1 MRSSCLHRIRG
12 CGNHSC
18 MTECVRYYPKAEPWR
33 HDKGF
38 HKCRKLGYQ
47 PVKTAGNVVFPVW
60 AHQCAAG
67 RMSAEA
73 SWRRTSGTSS
83 TDKKLAWSRG
93 FRQVDARKNGRLTRL
108 DRIEQQY
115 ERRFTHIHGCVLKL
129 RWRMT
134 TTAGRQEY
142 AAKAAYFFM
151 PGKQSKNSN
160 EFAVCCLRKNKGGI
174 EICYI
179 MQVSGADRL
188 LKLY

>member
-83 TDKKLAWSRG
+83 TDKKLVWSRG
-93 FRQVDARKNGRLTRL
+93 FRQVDARKKRSVDQIGPHRATVRT
-108 DRIEQQY
+108 Q
-115 ERRFTHIHGCVLKL
+115 IHPHT
-129 RWRMT
+129 W
-134 TTAGRQEY
+134 
-142 AAKAAYFFM
+142 
-151 PGKQSKNSN
+151 
-160 EFAVCCLRKNKGGI
+160 VCI
-174 EICYI
+174 EIAVANDNNSRPTRIRSESCVFFYAG
-179 MQVSGADRL
+179 QTV
-188 LKLY
+188 KKF